1 MQEVTRFH
9 ALDSLR
15 GLCAIAVVLY
25 HTHLVGS
32 ITEWTFFSNADLFV
46 EFFFVLSGF
55 VMAHAYG
62 SKPHLDV
69 SHFLVSRTFR
79 LLPLHVFM
87 LAVFIGL
94 EFLKYAA
101 YKKGF
106 SFNQPPFTGIYAPS
120 EILPNLLLLQSW
132 THLTE
137 NLSFN
142 TASWSISIEYWTY
155 MVFAATLFMASTRRY
170 LLWTVIAL
178 GGFAL
183 LYSQIDVLTVYA
195 QKGLGCFFAGALA
208 YGFFNRLRRWIA
220 PGFAL
225 LSVLEALAAIC
236 IWWVLTSELPQ
247 KVLAA
252 SAVFCVTIV
261 LFAFDGGALSRVLKH
276 ECFARLGRWSYSI
289 YLTHL
294 AVLFFVISAFM
305 VVQKKTGFAAAP
317 MLDDIRYLDTGH
329 GWLNNL
335 MVLLILAVVVTISSA
350 TYHYVEL
357 RGQAAVA
364 AQDGDARRLTV
375 NIFKPIKRIA
385 RTNSA
390 IAGSGRRL
398 SLSEQ
403 PKQRERP
410 RCTYPDPLS
419 QPA

>member
-1 MQEVTRFH
+1 MQDVTRFH

-15 GLCAIAVVLY
+15 GICAIAVVLY
-25 HTHLVGS
+25 HSHVVGS

-62 SKPHLDV
+62 SKRQLDF
-69 SHFLVSRTFR
+69 SRFLVSRTFR

-87 LAVFIGL
+87 LAVFVGL
-94 EFLKYAA
+94 ECLKYAA
-101 YKKGF
+101 YRRGF
-106 SFNQPPFTGIYAPS
+106 SFNQTPFTGIYAPS
-120 EILPNLLLLQSW
+120 QILPNLLLLQSW

-155 MVFAATLFMASTRRY
+155 MLFAATVLMASARRY

-178 GGFAL
+178 VGFAL
-183 LYSQIDVLTVYA
+183 LYRQIDVLTVYA
-195 QKGLGCFFAGALA
+195 QKGVGCFFGGALA
-208 YGFFNRLRRWIA
+208 YAFFSRLRGWIA

-225 LSVLEALAAIC
+225 LSVLEALAAIA
-236 IWWVLTSELPQ
+236 IWWVLTSDLPQ

-276 ECFARLGRWSYSI
+276 EFFARLGRLSYSI

-305 VVQKKTGFAAAP
+305 VVQKKTGFEAAP
-317 MLDDIRYLDTGH
+317 MLGDIRYLDTGH
-329 GWLNNL
+329 VWLNNL
-335 MVLLILAVVVTISSA
+335 LLLLILTVVVTISTA

-357 RGQAAVA
+357 RGQSVGRQLVRRRVA
-364 AQDGDARRLTV
+364 T
-375 NIFKPIKRIA
+375 
-385 RTNSA
+385 SA
-390 IAGSGRRL
+390 
-398 SLSEQ
+398 
-403 PKQRERP
+403 P
-410 RCTYPDPLS
+410 
-419 QPA
+419 

>member
-25 HTHLVGS
+25 HTHVVGS
-32 ITEWTFFSNADLFV
+32 ITEWTFFSNADMFV
-46 EFFFVLSGF
+46 EFLFVLSGF
-55 VMAHAYG
+55 VMSHAYG

-155 MVFAATLFMASTRRY
+155 MLFAATVLMASTRRY
-170 LLWTVIAL
+170 LLWAVIAL
-178 GGFAL
+178 CGFAL
-183 LYSQIDVLTVYA
+183 LYRQIDVLTVYA
-195 QKGLGCFFAGALA
+195 QKGVGCFFAGALA
-208 YGFFNRLRRWIA
+208 YAFFTRSRRWIA
-220 PGFAL
+220 PGFGL
-225 LSVLEALAAIC
+225 LSVLEALSALA
-236 IWWVLTSELPQ
+236 IWWVLTSELSQ

-261 LFAFDGGALSRVLKH
+261 VFAFDGGALSRVLKY
-276 ECFARLGRWSYSI
+276 EFFARLGRLSYSI

-294 AVLFFVISAFM
+294 AILFFVISAFM
-305 VVQKKTGFAAAP
+305 VVQKKTGFDAAP
-317 MLDDIRYLDTGH
+317 MLGEIRYLDTGH
-329 GWLNNL
+329 AWLNNL

-350 TYHYVEL
+350 TYRYVEL
-357 RGQAAVA
+357 RGQGVGK
-364 AQDGDARRLTV
+364 QLLRRRMAMPV
-375 NIFKPIKRIA
+375 
-385 RTNSA
+385 
-390 IAGSGRRL
+390 G
-398 SLSEQ
+398 
-403 PKQRERP
+403 
-410 RCTYPDPLS
+410 
-419 QPA
+419 

>member
-1 MQEVTRFH
+1 MKDVRRFH

-15 GLCAIAVVLY
+15 GICAIAVVLY
-25 HTHLVGS
+25 HTHLIGS

-62 SKPHLDV
+62 SKRQLDF

-79 LLPLHVFM
+79 LLPLHAFM

-94 EFLKYAA
+94 EVLKFVA
-101 YKKGF
+101 YKQGF
-106 SFNQPPFTGIYAPS
+106 SFNQTPFTGMYAAS
-120 EILPNLLLLQSW
+120 QILPNLLLLHSW
-132 THLTE
+132 THLTD

-142 TASWSISIEYWTY
+142 TAAWSISIEYWTY
-155 MVFAATLFMASTRRY
+155 MVFAATMLMASTGRY

-178 GGFAL
+178 SGFAL
-183 LYSQIDVLTVYA
+183 LYGHADVLTVYA
-195 QKGLGCFFAGALA
+195 LKGLGCFFAGALTYA
-208 YGFFNRLRRWIA
+208 AFNRLRRRVA

-225 LSVLEALAAIC
+225 LSVLEALAAMT
-236 IWWVLTSELPQ
+236 IWAVLTSELPQ

-276 ECFARLGRWSYSI
+276 EFFARLGRLSYSI

-305 VVQKKTGFAAAP
+305 VVQKKTGFEAAP

-329 GWLNNL
+329 VWMNNV
-335 MVLLILAVVVTISSA
+335 MVLLILAVVVTISTA

-357 RGQAAVA
+357 KGQALGKQLLRRRVA
-364 AQDGDARRLTV
+364 MPV
-375 NIFKPIKRIA
+375 
-385 RTNSA
+385 S
-390 IAGSGRRL
+390 
-398 SLSEQ
+398 
-403 PKQRERP
+403 
-410 RCTYPDPLS
+410 
-419 QPA
+419 